1 MEKWLKVLSI
11 IGICFCFASLIGR
24 TGNPKEFIYF
34 ILIGLIWVPQS
45 ILSLLLI
52 ARHRKIKN
60 FVQEHILT
68 PGKPFLHRISSDETP
83 N

>member
-24 TGNPKEFIYF
+24 AGNPKEFIYF

-52 ARHRKIKN
+52 ARHRKIRN

-68 PGKPFLHRISSDETP
+68 PSKPFLH
-83 N
+83 